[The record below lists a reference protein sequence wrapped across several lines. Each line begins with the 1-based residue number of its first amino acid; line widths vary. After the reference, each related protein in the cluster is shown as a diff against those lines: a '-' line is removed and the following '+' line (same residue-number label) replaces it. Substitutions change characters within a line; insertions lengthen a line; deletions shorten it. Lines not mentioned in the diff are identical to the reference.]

1 MYKKSI
7 TLILAIV
14 ALILLI
20 GCSKQPQKETPKEEK
35 TKVEKIVKKGDK
47 LEENLNEKYI

>member
-35 TKVEKIVKKGDK
+35 TLMGIEGRIRKT
-47 LEENLNEKYI
+47 Y